1 MWVSVERYLFNKVY
15 NKLKSNPI
23 IQKQLDGRVFD
34 CVQKDAVYYPY
45 IVVGETNVT
54 NKETTTS
61 MVEDVGITLHV
72 YSQARNRDEA
82 SQIIQ
87 FLGFV
92 LNNEIEIDYYSFIKS
107 RIDTQEVITD
117 IDQYTK
123 HGIIRLVFK
132 YRHNTLQRSVT
143 NGAG

>member
-34 CVQKDAVYYPY
+34 CVQKDAVYPY

-61 MVEDVGITLHV
+61 MVEDVGITLHI

-117 IDQYTK
+117 IDRYTK

>member
-15 NKLKSNPI
+15 NKLKSNLI

-34 CVQKDAVYYPY
+34 CVQKDAVYPY

-72 YSQARNRDEA
+72 YSQTRNRDEA

-92 LNNEIEIDYYSFIKS
+92 LNSEIEIEHYSFIRS
-107 RIDTQEVITD
+107 RIDTQEVIID

-123 HGIIRLVFK
+123 HGIIRLLFK

-143 NGAG
+143 NAK

>member
-1 MWVSVERYLFNKVY
+1 MWVSVERYLFNKIY

-23 IQKQLDGRVFD
+23 INKQLGGRVFD
-34 CVQKDAVYYPY
+34 CVQKDAVYPY

-54 NKETTTS
+54 NDETTTS
-61 MVEDVGITLHV
+61 MVEDVGITFHV
-72 YSQARNRDEA
+72 YSQAYNRNEA

-87 FLGFV
+87 FLGYV
-92 LNNEIEIDYYSFIKS
+92 LNSGIEINNYSFIKS

-143 NGAG
+143 NGAE

>member
-1 MWVSVERYLFNKVY
+1 MWVSVERYLFNEIY

-23 IQKQLDGRVFD
+23 INKQLGGRVFD
-34 CVQKDAVYYPY
+34 CVQKDAVYPY

-54 NKETTTS
+54 NDETTTS
-61 MVEDVGITLHV
+61 MVEDVGITFHV
-72 YSQARNRDEA
+72 YSQAYNRNEA

-87 FLGFV
+87 FLGYV
-92 LNNEIEIDYYSFIKS
+92 LNSEIEINNYSFIKS

-143 NGAG
+143 NGAE

>member
-1 MWVSVERYLFNKVY
+1 MWVSVERYLFNEIY

-23 IQKQLDGRVFD
+23 INKQLGGRVFD
-34 CVQKDAVYYPY
+34 CVQKDAVYPY

-54 NKETTTS
+54 NDETTTS
-61 MVEDVGITLHV
+61 MVEDVAITFHV
-72 YSQARNRDEA
+72 YSQAYNRNEA

-87 FLGFV
+87 FLGYV
-92 LNNEIEIDYYSFIKS
+92 LNSEVEINNYSFIKS

-143 NGAG
+143 NGTE

>member
-15 NKLKSNPI
+15 NKLKSNLI

-34 CVQKDAVYYPY
+34 CVQKDAVYPY
-45 IVVGETNVT
+45 IVVDETNVT

>member
-1 MWVSVERYLFNKVY
+1 MWVSVERYLFNEIY

-23 IQKQLDGRVFD
+23 INQQLGGRVFD
-34 CVQKDAVYYPY
+34 CVQKDAVYPY

-54 NKETTTS
+54 NDETTTS
-61 MVEDVGITLHV
+61 MVEDVGITFHV
-72 YSQARNRDEA
+72 YSQAYNRNEA

-87 FLGFV
+87 FLGYI
-92 LNNEIEIDYYSFIKS
+92 LNSEIEIENYSFIKS

-132 YRHNTLQRSVT
+132 YRHNIRKRSVT
-143 NGAG
+143 NGSE

>member
-1 MWVSVERYLFNKVY
+1 MWVSVERYLFNEIY

-23 IQKQLDGRVFD
+23 INQQLGGRVFD
-34 CVQKDAVYYPY
+34 CVQKDAVYPY

-54 NKETTTS
+54 NDETTTS
-61 MVEDVGITLHV
+61 MVEDIGITFHV
-72 YSQARNRDEA
+72 YSQAYNRNEA

-87 FLGFV
+87 FLGYI
-92 LNNEIEIDYYSFIKS
+92 LNSEIEFENYSFIKS

-132 YRHNTLQRSVT
+132 YRHNIRKRSVT
-143 NGAG
+143 NVSE

>member
-1 MWVSVERYLFNKVY
+1 MWVSVERYLFNKIY

-23 IQKQLDGRVFD
+23 VSKQLGGRVFD
-34 CVQKDAVYYPY
+34 CVQKDAVYPY

-61 MVEDVGITLHV
+61 MFEDVVSTLHV

-82 SQIIQ
+82 AQIIQ
-87 FLGFV
+87 FLGYV
-92 LNNEIEIDYYSFIKS
+92 LNTEFEIEHYSFIKS

-143 NGAG
+143 NGTE

>member
-23 IQKQLDGRVFD
+23 IQKQLGGRVFD
-34 CVQKDAVYYPY
+34 CVQKDAVYPY

-72 YSQARNRDEA
+72 YSQARNRDEV

>member
-1 MWVSVERYLFNKVY
+1 MWVSVERYLFNEIY

-23 IQKQLDGRVFD
+23 INQQLGGRVFD
-34 CVQKDAVYYPY
+34 CVQKDAVYPY

-54 NKETTTS
+54 NDETTTS
-61 MVEDVGITLHV
+61 MVEDVGITFHV
-72 YSQARNRDEA
+72 YSQAYNRNEA

-87 FLGFV
+87 FLGYI
-92 LNNEIEIDYYSFIKS
+92 LNSEIEINNYSFIKS

-132 YRHNTLQRSVT
+132 YRHNIRKRSVT
-143 NGAG
+143 NGSE

>member
-15 NKLKSNPI
+15 NKLKSNLI

-34 CVQKDAVYYPY
+34 CVQKDAVYPY

-72 YSQARNRDEA
+72 YSQTRNRDEA

>member
-1 MWVSVERYLFNKVY
+1 MWVSVERYLFNEIY

-23 IQKQLDGRVFD
+23 INQQLGGRVFD
-34 CVQKDAVYYPY
+34 CVQKDAVYPY

-54 NKETTTS
+54 NDETTTS
-61 MVEDVGITLHV
+61 MVEDIGITFHV
-72 YSQARNRDEA
+72 YSQAYNRNEA

-87 FLGFV
+87 FLGYI
-92 LNNEIEIDYYSFIKS
+92 LNSEIEIENYSFIKS

-123 HGIIRLVFK
+123 HCIIRLVFK
-132 YRHNTLQRSVT
+132 YRHNIRKRSVT
-143 NGAG
+143 NGSE

>member
-34 CVQKDAVYYPY
+34 CVQKDAVYPY

-82 SQIIQ
+82 LQIIQ

>member
-23 IQKQLDGRVFD
+23 IRKQLDGRVFD
-34 CVQKDAVYYPY
+34 CVQKDAVYPY

-72 YSQARNRDEA
+72 YSQARNRDEV

>member
-1 MWVSVERYLFNKVY
+1 MWVSVERYLFNEIY

-23 IQKQLDGRVFD
+23 INQQFGGRVFD
-34 CVQKDAVYYPY
+34 CVQKDAVYPY

-54 NKETTTS
+54 NDETTTS
-61 MVEDVGITLHV
+61 MVEDVGITFHV
-72 YSQARNRDEA
+72 YSQAYNRNEA

-87 FLGFV
+87 FLGYV
-92 LNNEIEIDYYSFIKS
+92 LNSEIEINNYSFIKS

-132 YRHNTLQRSVT
+132 YRHNIRKRSVT
-143 NGAG
+143 NGSE

>member
-1 MWVSVERYLFNKVY
+1 MWVSVERYLFNEIY

-23 IQKQLDGRVFD
+23 INQQLGGRVFD
-34 CVQKDAVYYPY
+34 CVQKDAVYPY

-54 NKETTTS
+54 NDETTTS
-61 MVEDVGITLHV
+61 MVEDVGITFHV
-72 YSQARNRDEA
+72 YSQAYNRNEE

-87 FLGFV
+87 FLGYV
-92 LNNEIEIDYYSFIKS
+92 LNSEIEIENYSFIKS

-132 YRHNTLQRSVT
+132 YRHNIRKRSVT
-143 NGAG
+143 NGSE

>member
-1 MWVSVERYLFNKVY
+1 MWVSVERYLFNEIY

-23 IQKQLDGRVFD
+23 INKQLGGRVFD
-34 CVQKDAVYYPY
+34 CVQKDTVYPY

-54 NKETTTS
+54 NDETTTS
-61 MVEDVGITLHV
+61 MVEDIGITFHV
-72 YSQARNRDEA
+72 YSQAYNRNEA

-87 FLGFV
+87 FLGYI
-92 LNNEIEIDYYSFIKS
+92 LNSEIEINNYSFIKS

-132 YRHNTLQRSVT
+132 YRHNIRKRSVT
-143 NGAG
+143 NGSE

>member
-23 IQKQLDGRVFD
+23 IQKQLGGRVFD
-34 CVQKDAVYYPY
+34 CVQKDAVYPY

-61 MVEDVGITLHV
+61 MVEDVDITLHV

>member
-34 CVQKDAVYYPY
+34 CVQKDAVYPY

-61 MVEDVGITLHV
+61 MVEDVGITLNV

>member
-15 NKLKSNPI
+15 NKLKSNLI

-34 CVQKDAVYYPY
+34 CVQKDAVYPY

-82 SQIIQ
+82 SQIIR

>member
-1 MWVSVERYLFNKVY
+1 MWVSVERYLFNEIY

-23 IQKQLDGRVFD
+23 INKQLGGRVFD
-34 CVQKDAVYYPY
+34 CVQKDAVYPY

-54 NKETTTS
+54 NDETTTS
-61 MVEDVGITLHV
+61 MVEDVGITFHV
-72 YSQARNRDEA
+72 YSQTYNRNEA

-87 FLGFV
+87 FLAYV
-92 LNNEIEIDYYSFIKS
+92 LNSEIEINNYSFIKS

-132 YRHNTLQRSVT
+132 YRHNILKRSVT
-143 NGAG
+143 NGSE

>member
-1 MWVSVERYLFNKVY
+1 MWVSVERYLFNEIY

-23 IQKQLDGRVFD
+23 INQQLGGRVFD
-34 CVQKDAVYYPY
+34 CVQKDAVYPY

-54 NKETTTS
+54 NDETTTS
-61 MVEDVGITLHV
+61 MVEDIGITFHV
-72 YSQARNRDEA
+72 YSQAYNRNEA

-87 FLGFV
+87 FLGYI
-92 LNNEIEIDYYSFIKS
+92 LNSEIEINNYSFIKS

-132 YRHNTLQRSVT
+132 YRHNIRKRSVT
-143 NGAG
+143 NGSE